1 MVVTACITSAAQI
14 FIMGYTTPLFA
25 FNGQCV
31 NALQSYTF
39 FLPTLVRANFCAA
52 GDIIRH

>member
-1 MVVTACITSAAQI
+1 MVVISRITSVAQI

-31 NALQSYTF
+31 NALQ
-39 FLPTLVRANFCAA
+39 
-52 GDIIRH
+52 